1 MKSSV
6 KRILSICFL
15 IMIMSHSVSS
25 KFLESKLVSFADA
38 AAIATITKDSESDL
52 TNAIK
57 TLNSNGGTIYIN
69 TKVIN
74 ISTKSTIKL
83 TGSKAGGIVV

>member
-1 MKSSV
+1 
-6 KRILSICFL
+6 
-15 IMIMSHSVSS
+15 MISNSVSS

-57 TLNSNGGTIYIN
+57 TINSKGGTIYIN

-83 TGSKAGGIVV
+83 TGQKLEELLA